1 MECGVCCVVLWCGVF
16 VEKKEKGRWMK
27 GISKDRKCVGVGVKR
42 MER

>member
-1 MECGVCCVVLWCGVF
+1 MLWRVVF

-27 GISKDRKCVGVGVKR
+27 GISKERKCVGVGVKR